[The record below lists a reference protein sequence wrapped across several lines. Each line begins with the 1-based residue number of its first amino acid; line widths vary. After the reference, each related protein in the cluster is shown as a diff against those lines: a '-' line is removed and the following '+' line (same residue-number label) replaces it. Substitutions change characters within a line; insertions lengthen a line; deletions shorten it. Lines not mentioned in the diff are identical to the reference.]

1 MMICLTI
8 SSFQLQYCTKCRTI
22 KDISLT
28 VRLRRQRPARLA
40 TSLGYASVSHYRIA
54 PIEKRRTGKCK

>member
-28 VRLRRQRPARLA
+28 VWLRRQRPARLA
-40 TSLGYASVSHYRIA
+40 TSLGYASVSLQNRAH
-54 PIEKRRTGKCK
+54 